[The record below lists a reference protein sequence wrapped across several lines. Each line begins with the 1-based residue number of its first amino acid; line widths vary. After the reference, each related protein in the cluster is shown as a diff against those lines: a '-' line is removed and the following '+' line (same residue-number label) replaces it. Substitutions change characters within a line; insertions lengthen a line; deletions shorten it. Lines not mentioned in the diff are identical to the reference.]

1 MGSLGPQELAAI
13 APIADRQ
20 VKQWVLALQAAGRPS
35 PAPTAALLAGDV
47 RPYVSISREAGAGG
61 SEIGGLVATR
71 LGCDCLDNQV
81 LRYVAERYGTPEAL
95 LGLVDERVAGGL
107 YETFRLWFDARS
119 ISQDEYV
126 TQLGQLAALA
136 AHQHSVV
143 FVGRGI
149 QFLLPRDRGLAV
161 RIVAPLDQRIAR
173 TMDRRKL
180 DREAAATFIRDTDDG
195 RAFFVRRHFHADVA
209 DPSLYDLVVS
219 MARLDGGAV
228 ADLIAQAFRS
238 RFG

>member
-13 APIADRQ
+13 APIAERQ
-20 VKQWVLALQAAGRPS
+20 VKRWVLDLQAAGRPS
-35 PAPTAALLAGDV
+35 PESTAARLAEDV
-47 RPYVSISREAGAGG
+47 RPYVSISRQAGAGG
-61 SEIGGLVATR
+61 SEIGQLVARR
-71 LGCDCLDNQV
+71 LGCNCLDNQV
-81 LRYVAERYGTPEAL
+81 LRYIAERYGTPEAL

-119 ISQDEYV
+119 ITQDEYV
-126 TQLGQLAALA
+126 ARLGKLAALA
-136 AHQHSVV
+136 AHQGSAV

-161 RIVAPLDQRIAR
+161 RIIAPLDQRIAR
-173 TMDRRKL
+173 TMDRRQL
-180 DREAAATFIRDTDDG
+180 DREGAATFIRDTDDG
-195 RAFFVRRHFHADVA
+195 RAFFVRRHFHADVT

-219 MARLDGGAV
+219 TARLDFGTV
-228 ADLIAQAFRS
+228 ADLIAQTFRS